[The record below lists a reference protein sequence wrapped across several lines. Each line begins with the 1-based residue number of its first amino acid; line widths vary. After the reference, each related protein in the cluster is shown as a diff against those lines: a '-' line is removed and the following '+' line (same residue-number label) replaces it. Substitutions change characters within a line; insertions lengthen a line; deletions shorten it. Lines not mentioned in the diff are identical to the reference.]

1 MENYTPTL
9 NIQAFLDQDEKKDLL
24 RLLTAGSVD
33 DGKSTL
39 IGRLLHD
46 TKLLVDLVGPAQ
58 AKRILFTGTLLTAAE
73 ALAIGMVTLLD
84 TDPAA
89 ALDRITSELVAVS
102 GHSQRM
108 SKVMV
113 QRILDGQVA
122 DDDTTRAEFAA
133 AFDGDDFAE
142 GVSAFLAKRPPVFR

>member
-1 MENYTPTL
+1 M
-9 NIQAFLDQDEKKDLL
+9 
-24 RLLTAGSVD
+24 
-33 DGKSTL
+33 
-39 IGRLLHD
+39 HD